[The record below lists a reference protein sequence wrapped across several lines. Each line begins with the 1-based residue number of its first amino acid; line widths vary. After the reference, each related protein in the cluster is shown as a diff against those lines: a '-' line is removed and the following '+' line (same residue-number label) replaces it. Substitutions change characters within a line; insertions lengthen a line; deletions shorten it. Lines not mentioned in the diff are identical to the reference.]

1 MRKRETLVV
10 GVVVVVL
17 QVRVWGCGG
26 GCRFGIGV
34 WGLVIARV
42 APRDALDACYCLSC
56 SACSACA
63 LRAFALNARRVVG
76 AIVRLRRRGTLGSWG
91 NCACSACARTAFA
104 WNALRAVGANV
115 LGSWESSKGG
125 NWRRATLCSWESSN
139 SQGGNYWSRR
149 MLCSWE
155 SSNS

>member
-10 GVVVVVL
+10 VVVVVQ

-26 GCRFGIGV
+26 GCRFGIEV

-42 APRDALDACYCLSC
+42 APRDTLDTCYCLGC
-56 SACSACA
+56 SACSAYA
-63 LRAFALNARRVVG
+63 LRAFAWNALGVVG
-76 AIVRLRRRGTLGSWG
+76 AIVRLRRRGTLCSWG

-115 LGSWESSKGG
+115 L
-125 NWRRATLCSWESSN
+125 CSWESSN
-139 SQGGNYWSRR
+139 SQGGNYWRRR